1 MATSLTHPGL
11 THPGSPAILMRANER
26 NKSDIHKLALAL
38 VWFSIATSSIVF
50 SEPAPVDILTA
61 GLFVL
66 LPVIGLIDARP
77 MLVAGLAI
85 WLPIAAFGFFATTL
99 AFDTPAAITHAAV
112 MLYLSGASFLIACF
126 VAKKPFAHTRLIL
139 NGYLVAAMIAA
150 LLGIAGYLDLFP
162 GAYDAL
168 TRYDRA
174 AGLFKDPN
182 VFGPFLIPGL
192 LTALHLWLSRPM
204 IRGLLPLL
212 GAGLFATGILFSF
225 SRGAWAGGAAALAL
239 YCYLYLLSST
249 RNIERLKLAGL
260 VLFGAAAVGLVVA
273 ASMQSEGVARLLEER
288 AALTQP
294 YDEGPTGR
302 FGGQLIAVDVILD
315 NPLGIGSHQFAPYF
329 HHEEAHNVYLSML
342 MNAGWPG
349 GLLYLALCVL
359 TLIMGFKHAL
369 KATRTRPLFLIVY
382 CALAASILQGLLI
395 DSDHWRHFYL
405 LMGVVWGLMAGDARE
420 VRKAKIVRDRRPIL
434 LLQQLIIPPSRRQ
447 VRIVGHA
454 PRRAPIG
461 RPKRN
466 LPPQREPR
474 ILARYR

>member
-1 MATSLTHPGL
+1 MATSLTHPG
-11 THPGSPAILMRANER
+11 SPVVLQQAKER
-26 NKSDIHKLALAL
+26 KKSEVHKLALAL
-38 VWFSIATSSIVF
+38 VWLTIASSSIVF

-77 MLVAGLAI
+77 MLSAGMAVWI
-85 WLPIAAFGFFATTL
+85 PIAAFSFFGTTL
-99 AFDTPAAITHAAV
+99 AVDTDASVMHAAV
-112 MLYLSGASFLIACF
+112 TLYLFGAAFLFACF
-126 VAKKPFAHTRLIL
+126 VAKNPLAHTRLIL
-139 NGYLVAAMIAA
+139 NGYLVAATIAA
-150 LLGIAGYLDLFP
+150 VLGVVGYLDLFP

-174 AGLFKDPN
+174 AALFKDPN
-182 VFGPFLIPGL
+182 VYGPFLIPGL

-204 IRGLLPLL
+204 SRGLLPLL
-212 GAGLFATGILFSF
+212 AAGLFITGILFSF
-225 SRGAWAGGAAALAL
+225 SRGAWAGTAVALAL

-249 RNIERLKLAGL
+249 RNFERLKLAAL
-260 VLFGAAAVGLVVA
+260 VLFATAIVALVVA
-273 ASMQSEGVARLLEER
+273 AALQSQGVARLLEER
-288 AALTQP
+288 TALTQP

-302 FGGQLIAVDVILD
+302 FGGQLKAVDVILG
-315 NPLGIGSHQFAPYF
+315 NPLGIGAHQFAPYF

-349 GLLYLALCVL
+349 GLLYLAICAL
-359 TLIMGFKHAL
+359 TLAMGFNHAL
-369 KATRTRPLFLIVY
+369 KATRTRPLFLIAY
-382 CALAASILQGLLI
+382 SALAAAILQGTLI

-420 VRKAKIVRDRRPIL
+420 VRKAKIIRDRRPIL
-434 LLQQLIIPPSRRQ
+434 MLKELVVPPSRRQ
-447 VRIVGHA
+447 ARIAGRV
-454 PRRAPIG
+454 PRRPAIC
-461 RPKRN
+461 RPERR

>member
-1 MATSLTHPGL
+1 MATSL
-11 THPGSPAILMRANER
+11 THPGSPAILLRSKEQK
-26 NKSDIHKLALAL
+26 KSDVHKLTLAL
-38 VWFSIATSSIVF
+38 VWLSIASSSIVF

-85 WLPIAAFGFFATTL
+85 WMPIAAFCFFGATL
-99 AFDTPAAITHAAV
+99 AFDTSVSVSHAAIT
-112 MLYLSGASFLIACF
+112 LYLYGASFLFACF
-126 VAKKPFAHTRLIL
+126 VAKRPLAHTRLIL
-139 NGYLVAAMIAA
+139 NGYLVAATIAA
-150 LLGIAGYLDLFP
+150 ILGIVGYLDLFP
-162 GAYDAL
+162 GAYAAL

-174 AGLFKDPN
+174 AALFKDPN
-182 VFGPFLIPGL
+182 VYGPFLIPGL

-204 IRGLLPLL
+204 ARGLLPLL
-212 GAGLFATGILFSF
+212 ATGLFITGILFSF
-225 SRGAWAGGAAALAL
+225 SRGAWAGAAVALAL

-249 RNIERLKLAGL
+249 RNIERIKLAGL

-273 ASMQSEGVARLLEER
+273 ASLQSEGVARLLEER

-302 FGGQLIAVDVILD
+302 FGGQLKAVDVILD
-315 NPLGIGSHQFAPYF
+315 NPLGIGPLQFAPYF
-329 HHEEAHNVYLSML
+329 HHEEAHNVYLSMM

-349 GLLYLALCVL
+349 GLLYLALCAL
-359 TLIMGFKHAL
+359 TLVMGFKHAL
-369 KATRTRPLFLIVY
+369 KATRTRPLFVIIY
-382 CALAASILQGLLI
+382 SALAAAILQGLLI

-420 VRKAKIVRDRRPIL
+420 IRKAKIVRDRRPIL

-447 VRIVGHA
+447 VRIIGRVPKRPA
-454 PRRAPIG
+454 IG
-461 RPKRN
+461 RPERR
-466 LPPQREPR
+466 LPPQRAPR

>member
-1 MATSLTHPGL
+1 MATSL
-11 THPGSPAILMRANER
+11 THPGSPAILVRTKER
-26 NKSDIHKLALAL
+26 KKSEVHSIALFL
-38 VWFSIATSSIVF
+38 VWLSIASSSIVF

-77 MLVAGLAI
+77 MLVASLAI
-85 WLPIAAFGFFATTL
+85 WMPIAAFNFFGATL
-99 AFDTPAAITHAAV
+99 AVDTDASVMHAAV
-112 MLYLSGASFLIACF
+112 TLYLCGASFLFACF
-126 VAKKPFAHTRLIL
+126 VAKNPVAHTRMIL
-139 NGYLVAAMIAA
+139 NAYLVAATIAA
-150 LLGIAGYLDLFP
+150 VLGVVGYLDLFP

-168 TRYDRA
+168 THYDRA
-174 AGLFKDPN
+174 AALFKDPN
-182 VFGPFLIPGL
+182 VYGPFLIPGL
-192 LTALHLWLSRPM
+192 LIALHLWLSRP
-204 IRGLLPLL
+204 ITRGLLPLL
-212 GAGLFATGILFSF
+212 AAALFIAGILFSF
-225 SRGAWAGGAAALAL
+225 SRGAWAGAAVALAL

-260 VLFGAAAVGLVVA
+260 VLFGTVIAALVVA
-273 ASMQSEGVARLLEER
+273 AALQSDGVARLLEER

-302 FGGQLIAVDVILD
+302 FGGQLKAVDVILD
-315 NPLGIGSHQFAPYF
+315 NPLGIGAHQFAPYF

-349 GLLYLALCVL
+349 GLLYLALCAL
-359 TLIMGFKHAL
+359 TLAMGFKHAL
-369 KATRTRPLFLIVY
+369 KATRTRPLFLIAY
-382 CALAASILQGLLI
+382 SALAAAILQGALI

-420 VRKAKIVRDRRPIL
+420 VRKAKIVRDRRPVL
-434 LLQQLIIPPSRRQ
+434 MRQELIIPPSRRQ
-447 VRIVGHA
+447 PRIAGRVF
-454 PRRAPIG
+454 RRPAIA
-461 RPKRN
+461 RPERR